1 MLLNAAEK
9 VFFSFFSFKAP
20 EKFIINDNITQKEA
34 QTN

>member
-9 VFFSFFSFKAP
+9 VFLFFSFRAP